1 MEMLQLNDLHKTFNP
16 GTVNEKVALNGV
28 SLQME
33 AGDFATIVGSNGAGK
48 STFLRVLSGNLE
60 PTTGDVAIKKGAR
73 MSVLKQDHFAY
84 DEYTVLDTVIM
95 GNKHLYDVMKE
106 KDALYMKP
114 DFSDEDGIR
123 AAELEG
129 EFAEMDGWEAESNV
143 SRLIQGLGLSNDI
156 LYSQMSTLTGKEK
169 VKVLLAQA
177 LFGNPDIILLDE
189 PTNHLDIKYQLQLM
203 ELVRGSGCTVVAAIH
218 DLNLAAAYC
227 HRLYALKDGVI
238 VGEGAP
244 KELLT
249 PAFLREVYEVEAEV
263 LTGRD
268 GSLRVF
274 FYPSRIS

>member
-1 MEMLQLNDLHKTFNP
+1 MQ
-16 GTVNEKVALNGV
+16 
-28 SLQME
+28 
-33 AGDFATIVGSNGAGK
+33 DFEDRSF
-48 STFLRVLSGNLE
+48 STLSGGEQQRIIL
-60 PTTGDVAIKKGAR
+60 AR
-73 MSVLKQDHFAY
+73 A
-84 DEYTVLDTVIM
+84 
-95 GNKHLYDVMKE
+95 
-106 KDALYMKP
+106 
-114 DFSDEDGIR
+114 
-123 AAELEG
+123 
-129 EFAEMDGWEAESNV
+129 
-143 SRLIQGLGLSNDI
+143 
-156 LYSQMSTLTGKEK
+156 
-169 VKVLLAQA
+169 LAQQTPC
-177 LFGNPDIILLDE
+177 LILDE

>member
-1 MEMLQLNDLHKTFNP
+1 MIEARQVRYGVRSREILRGVDFRVEEGEFVGLIGP
-16 GTVNEKVALNGV
+16 NG
-28 SLQME
+28 S
-33 AGDFATIVGSNGAGK
+33 GK
-48 STFLRVLSGNLE
+48 STFLKNVYKVLRPQAGELTLMGDDLLAMSNREMAQRLAVMVQEQEAAFDFTVEEVVMMGRQARRRLLETDSREDRALVGEILARTGLASLREQGFSTLSGGEKQRVL
-60 PTTGDVAIKKGAR
+60 IAR
-73 MSVLKQDHFAY
+73 A
-84 DEYTVLDTVIM
+84 
-95 GNKHLYDVMKE
+95 
-106 KDALYMKP
+106 
-114 DFSDEDGIR
+114 
-123 AAELEG
+123 
-129 EFAEMDGWEAESNV
+129 
-143 SRLIQGLGLSNDI
+143 
-156 LYSQMSTLTGKEK
+156 
-169 VKVLLAQA
+169 LAQQ
-177 LFGNPDIILLDE
+177 
-189 PTNHLDIKYQLQLM
+189 TNHLDIKYQLQLM

>member
-1 MEMLQLNDLHKTFNP
+1 MMGRQARKRLLESDSREDRALVGEILARTGLASLREQGFSTLS
-16 GTVNEKVALNGV
+16 GGEK
-28 SLQME
+28 Q
-33 AGDFATIVGSNGAGK
+33 
-48 STFLRVLSGNLE
+48 RVL
-60 PTTGDVAIKKGAR
+60 IAR
-73 MSVLKQDHFAY
+73 A
-84 DEYTVLDTVIM
+84 
-95 GNKHLYDVMKE
+95 
-106 KDALYMKP
+106 
-114 DFSDEDGIR
+114 
-123 AAELEG
+123 
-129 EFAEMDGWEAESNV
+129 
-143 SRLIQGLGLSNDI
+143 
-156 LYSQMSTLTGKEK
+156 
-169 VKVLLAQA
+169 LAQQTA
-177 LFGNPDIILLDE
+177 VLVLDE

>member
-1 MEMLQLNDLHKTFNP
+1 MDIRTEGVQAVLGGSAILKGVDIQVGQRELVGIIGP
-16 GTVNEKVALNGV
+16 NG
-28 SLQME
+28 S
-33 AGDFATIVGSNGAGK
+33 GK
-48 STFLRVLSGNLE
+48 STFLKNVYKVLRPQAGELTLMGDDLLAMSNREMAQRLAVMVQEQEAAFDFTVEEVVMMGRQARKRLLETDSREDRALVGEILAHTGLASLREQGFSTLSGGEKQRVL
-60 PTTGDVAIKKGAR
+60 IAR
-73 MSVLKQDHFAY
+73 A
-84 DEYTVLDTVIM
+84 
-95 GNKHLYDVMKE
+95 
-106 KDALYMKP
+106 
-114 DFSDEDGIR
+114 
-123 AAELEG
+123 
-129 EFAEMDGWEAESNV
+129 
-143 SRLIQGLGLSNDI
+143 
-156 LYSQMSTLTGKEK
+156 
-169 VKVLLAQA
+169 LAQQTA
-177 LFGNPDIILLDE
+177 VLVLDE

>member
-1 MEMLQLNDLHKTFNP
+1 MTSSPSEVGRITLEHVTFRYLEQSKRP
-16 GTVNEKVALNGV
+16 VLDGV
-28 SLQME
+28 SASFDRSRITVLT
-33 AGDFATIVGSNGAGK
+33 GPSGCGK
-48 STFLRVLSGNLE
+48 STLLYLAAGIYPQNAGFLQGGTVRVEGQDPAALGPGERCALVGMLFQNPELQFCMDTVENELFFCLENRRVPRAEMEERLSAALDFCGIAHLRRRPLRSLSGGEKQRVL
-60 PTTGDVAIKKGAR
+60 IAR
-73 MSVLKQDHFAY
+73 A
-84 DEYTVLDTVIM
+84 
-95 GNKHLYDVMKE
+95 
-106 KDALYMKP
+106 
-114 DFSDEDGIR
+114 
-123 AAELEG
+123 
-129 EFAEMDGWEAESNV
+129 
-143 SRLIQGLGLSNDI
+143 
-156 LYSQMSTLTGKEK
+156 
-169 VKVLLAQA
+169 LAQQTA
-177 LFGNPDIILLDE
+177 VLVLDE

>member
-1 MEMLQLNDLHKTFNP
+1 MIEARQVRYGVRSREILRGVDFRVEEGEFVGLIGP
-16 GTVNEKVALNGV
+16 NG
-28 SLQME
+28 S
-33 AGDFATIVGSNGAGK
+33 GK
-48 STFLRVLSGNLE
+48 STFLKNVYKVLRPQAGELTLMGDDLLAMSNREMAQRLAVMVQEQEAAFDFTVEEVVMMGRQARKRLLESDSREDRALVGEILARTGLASLREQGFSTLSGGEKQRVL
-60 PTTGDVAIKKGAR
+60 IAR
-73 MSVLKQDHFAY
+73 ALAQQTAVL
-84 DEYTVLDTVIM
+84 VLD
-95 GNKHLYDVMKE
+95 E
-106 KDALYMKP
+106 
-114 DFSDEDGIR
+114 
-123 AAELEG
+123 
-129 EFAEMDGWEAESNV
+129 
-143 SRLIQGLGLSNDI
+143 
-156 LYSQMSTLTGKEK
+156 
-169 VKVLLAQA
+169 
-177 LFGNPDIILLDE
+177 
-189 PTNHLDIKYQLQLM
+189 LQLM